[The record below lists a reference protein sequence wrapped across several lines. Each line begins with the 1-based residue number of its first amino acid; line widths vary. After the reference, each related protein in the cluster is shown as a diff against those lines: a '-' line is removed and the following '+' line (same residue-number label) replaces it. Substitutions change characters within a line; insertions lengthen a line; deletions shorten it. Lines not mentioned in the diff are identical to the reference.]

1 MEEKNSEKKER
12 KMRDSGIPW
21 IGEVPEGWKIKKI
34 KYLIKQTKDGIKIGP
49 FGSALSNKTLDNGDY
64 NVYGQANLVNSDF
77 TTTKNT
83 INQNTF
89 NNLSSYEVIPGDICV
104 SMMGTIGKC
113 KVVPHNIHR
122 GIMDSHLIKIRLN
135 DNEMISEFF
144 EYVYDKDN
152 SPVCFTQMQYEKTG
166 SIMDGLN
173 TSIVK
178 RIYLPTPP
186 ISEQHRIAAFLD
198 SKCSEID
205 TLIENIRARM
215 ESVKEYKKAVITEA
229 VTKGLNKDAKMKDS
243 GVEWIGKI
251 PEGWKVVKLKQY
263 IKNVSSGLSAVT
275 SDSSEDSGKYI
286 LRTSAVSSEK
296 FIESEVKSV
305 TKQAESR
312 LICPVEADT
321 VIMSRMN
328 TSAMVGAC
336 AYVARNYENL
346 FVPDKLWKIKF
357 TLELSAKYAWYLIN
371 SAPIRGW
378 FSSTSTG
385 ASASMQNISLTDFY
399 NAYAPIP
406 RVIEQRQISD
416 YLDSKCAEIDALL
429 QNYEDQLATLEEYKK
444 SLIYEYVTGKKEVP
458 AA

>member
-205 TLIENIRARM
+205 TLIENLRARM

-251 PEGWKVVKLKQY
+251 PEGWKIVQFKHIASIKSNLVQPDKYMKYPQIAPDNIEKDTGRLLSHQTVEESGIISGNHLFYRGQILYSKIRPNLNKLT
-263 IKNVSSGLSAVT
+263 VAPFDGLCSA
-275 SDSSEDSGKYI
+275 DMYP
-286 LRTSAVSSEK
+286 
-296 FIESEVKSV
+296 IESKLPTPFMVYSMLSTYFVSQVSLIIQDRVKMPKINQEELGEIKV
-305 TKQAESR
+305 
-312 LICPVEADT
+312 V
-321 VIMSRMN
+321 
-328 TSAMVGAC
+328 
-336 AYVARNYENL
+336 
-346 FVPDKLWKIKF
+346 VPSQQ
-357 TLELSAKYAWYLIN
+357 E
-371 SAPIRGW
+371 
-378 FSSTSTG
+378 
-385 ASASMQNISLTDFY
+385 MLTI
-399 NAYAPIP
+399 A
-406 RVIEQRQISD
+406 D
-416 YLDSKCAEIDALL
+416 YLDSKCSEIDALL
-429 QNYEDQLATLEEYKK
+429 QNYEDQITTLEEYKK

-458 AA
+458 AT

>member
-1 MEEKNSEKKER
+1 MR
-12 KMRDSGIPW
+12 KMKNSGIPW
-21 IGEVPEGWKIKKI
+21 IGEIPEGWNIGKIGHNYSITLGKMIDSKEYASYEMSNYLCAANIKWNGVNIDVNKKMKFSNTEKALYLLQQGDVLI
-34 KYLIKQTKDGIKIGP
+34 MEGGTAGTACVYNNEFSPCYIQNSVHRCRGLNGNITKYLYYWMNVVFYSGYINSICNRATILHYTKEKVARTPIIIPSINKQNQI
-49 FGSALSNKTLDNGDY
+49 
-64 NVYGQANLVNSDF
+64 VN
-77 TTTKNT
+77 
-83 INQNTF
+83 
-89 NNLSSYEVIPGDICV
+89 
-104 SMMGTIGKC
+104 
-113 KVVPHNIHR
+113 
-122 GIMDSHLIKIRLN
+122 
-135 DNEMISEFF
+135 
-144 EYVYDKDN
+144 
-152 SPVCFTQMQYEKTG
+152 
-166 SIMDGLN
+166 
-173 TSIVK
+173 
-178 RIYLPTPP
+178 
-186 ISEQHRIAAFLD
+186 FLD

-205 TLIENIRARM
+205 TLIENLRARI
-215 ESVKEYKKAVITEA
+215 ESAKEYKKAVITEA

-243 GVEWIGKI
+243 GVEWIGEI

-275 SDSSEDSGKYI
+275 SDASEDSGKYI

-378 FSSTSTG
+378 FSSISTG
-385 ASASMQNISLTDFY
+385 ASASMQNISLTDFH

-406 RVIEQRQISD
+406 RLIEQRQISD
-416 YLDSKCAEIDALL
+416 YLDSKCSEIDILL
-429 QNYEDQLATLEEYKK
+429 QNYEDQIATLEEYKK